1 MQIRRYHSHVS
12 SGGRAAALWS
22 PAGVQLTTQ
31 SQLRR

>member
-1 MQIRRYHSHVS
+1 MQMQRYHSHVS
-12 SGGRAAALWS
+12 SGGRAALWS